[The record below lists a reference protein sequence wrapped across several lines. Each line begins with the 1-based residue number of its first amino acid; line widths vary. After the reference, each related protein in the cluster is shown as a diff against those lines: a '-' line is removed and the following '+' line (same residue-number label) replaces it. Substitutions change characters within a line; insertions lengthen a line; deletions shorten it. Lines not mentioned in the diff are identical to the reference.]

1 MTVKEK
7 KEFRMKLLKELYD
20 HNEETGGEEKEI
32 FIGTPMDEAGKQL
45 ILAYEYLD
53 GKSLISF
60 KPLYEFA
67 YVAKINPYGIDLIEE
82 TLDLY

>member
-7 KEFRMKLLKELYD
+7 QELRTRLLKELYD
-20 HNEETGGEEKEI
+20 YNEETGGEEKEI

-53 GKSLISF
+53 GKGLISF

-67 YVAKINPYGIDLIEE
+67 YSAKINSYGIDFVEE
-82 TLDLY
+82 MLD